1 MKRICLCF
9 AILLLLSLAA
19 CGGAAPQPEAVER
32 SAPAEVV
39 VADAAPVQPEAPAEQ
54 QDGPKTETSSQEA
67 AEAEPV
73 AEPDPEPPLA
83 SDPEPAQESAG
94 KEEQEYVLNTNTR
107 KFHKPTCASVD
118 DIKESN
124 RKDVVAAR
132 DDLIAQGYKPCGRC
146 KP

>member
-1 MKRICLCF
+1 MKRICLCVT
-9 AILLLLSLAA
+9 ILLLLSLTA
-19 CGGAAPQPEAVER
+19 CGGAAPQPEAIER
-32 SAPAEVV
+32 SAPAEIVA
-39 VADAAPVQPEAPAEQ
+39 ADAAPVQVEEPSEQ
-54 QDGPKTETSSQEA
+54 QDEPEAEA
-67 AEAEPV
+67 ASSESVEAEPV
-73 AEPDPEPPLA
+73 ADPAPEPVLT

-107 KFHKPTCASVD
+107 KFHKPTCASVG

>member
-1 MKRICLCF
+1 M
-9 AILLLLSLAA
+9 
-19 CGGAAPQPEAVER
+19 
-32 SAPAEVV
+32 PAEIVA
-39 VADAAPVQPEAPAEQ
+39 ADAAPVQVEEPSEQ
-54 QDGPKTETSSQEA
+54 QDEPETESASPES

-73 AEPDPEPPLA
+73 ADPAPEPVLT
-83 SDPEPAQESAG
+83 SDPEPAQEDPG
-94 KEEQEYVLNTNTR
+94 KEEQEFVLNTNTK
-107 KFHKPTCASVD
+107 KFHKPTCSSVS